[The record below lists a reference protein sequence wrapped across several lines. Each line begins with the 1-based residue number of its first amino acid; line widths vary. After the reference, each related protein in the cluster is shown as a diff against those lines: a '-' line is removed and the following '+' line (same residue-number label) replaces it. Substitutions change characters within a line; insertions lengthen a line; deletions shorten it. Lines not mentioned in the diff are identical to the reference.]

1 MTKLLLGPV
10 LSFRGISDADTWK
23 VSALMG
29 IKDNDAYPEV
39 LVDGKRVPAPAVL
52 LRHKGIIYLR
62 YNLSCDQRKVERRV
76 EYSVSGI
83 AQTWSFTV
91 PGKDFAPRMAYVSC
105 LLVPSFFPVR
115 FMLAGVP

>member
-10 LSFRGISDADTWK
+10 LSFRGVSVSDTWK

-62 YNLSCDQRKVERRV
+62 YNLSCDQRKV
-76 EYSVSGI
+76 
-83 AQTWSFTV
+83 
-91 PGKDFAPRMAYVSC
+91 
-105 LLVPSFFPVR
+105 
-115 FMLAGVP
+115 